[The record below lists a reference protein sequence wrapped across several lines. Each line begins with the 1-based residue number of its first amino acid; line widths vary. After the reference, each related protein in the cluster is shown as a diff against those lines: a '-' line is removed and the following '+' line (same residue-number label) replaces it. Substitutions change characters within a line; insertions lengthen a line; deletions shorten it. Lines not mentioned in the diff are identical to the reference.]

1 MPHYFQKSLFHFI
14 YGEIKFLVHHC
25 GWLVTKFCSHFTF
38 EQEAFKKEFVLNNQ
52 KERQNAN
59 TDVEKDFYKPMNNA
73 NFGVECRNNMNN
85 CVFEPIIDE
94 VNEVSSLKK
103 YYNLFNKKI
112 STFGNSEL
120 FEKEI
125 EQKFEQKIANMKN
138 DDPFKKSRITAI
150 NNEKARQ
157 VDALEVFKK
166 N

>member
-1 MPHYFQKSLFHFI
+1 
-14 YGEIKFLVHHC
+14 
-25 GWLVTKFCSHFTF
+25 
-38 EQEAFKKEFVLNNQ
+38 
-52 KERQNAN
+52 
-59 TDVEKDFYKPMNNA
+59 MNNA

-150 NNEKARQ
+150 NNEKARE
-157 VDALEVFKK
+157 VDTLEVFKK